1 MILHD
6 FYTGNA
12 FDAYTYFGAHPTADG
27 ICFRVYAPAAEKV
40 SLIGDFNGW
49 NEDDLYQSGTGG
61 VWEKTVPQAKIGQ
74 LYKYVIYAK
83 EGWKC
88 EHCDPYGF
96 SMELRPG
103 FASRIVDLS
112 SYHFDDSS
120 WLNRRTLAFNGPINI
135 YELHLGSWRTNP
147 DDPNGWYNY
156 EQLADMLIPY
166 IKESGYTHIELMP
179 LSEHPVDQSWGYQNT
194 GFFSPTSRYG
204 TPQQLMKLV
213 DRCHQA
219 GIGVIMDFVP
229 VHFAVDHY
237 GLAKFDGSY
246 LYEFPHDDVGY
257 SEWGSKNFIHSRGEV
272 ASFLQSAAAYWLD
285 LYHFDG
291 LRMDAVSRL
300 IYWQGNE
307 DRGVNDRAVEFLR
320 HMNGGLKQLYPT
332 AMLIAEDST
341 SYPCVTAPVEYGGLG
356 FDYKWDLGWMNDT
369 LDYFR
374 LPPWERSEKYH
385 KLTFSMM
392 YFYREHYLLAFS
404 HDEVVH
410 GKATIAQKMWGNY
423 EEKFP
428 QARALYLYM
437 MTHPGKKLN
446 FMGNEIA
453 QLREWDEKREQD
465 WDMRRYPNHDSFYR
479 YICRLNQLY
488 LEHRSL
494 SDGDYDL
501 RNFLWLEVHGEKKCI
516 YAYLRGRLVNK
527 EAFTENDKEEDMWKD
542 SFPDRTITA
551 LNFSGTAVTGYR
563 INLPCP
569 MELHPLIN
577 TNTDIYGGET
587 PENNRVLH
595 SRYDTQAETYYIEL
609 DFAPYSGMLFRAV
622 PRPAFK
628 AFTGKKQR
636 KDGKNR

>member
-1 MILHD
+1 MVLHD

-12 FDAYTYFGAHPTADG
+12 FDAYTYFGAHPTG
-27 ICFRVYAPAAEKV
+27 NGVCFRVYAPAEEKV
-40 SLIGDFNGW
+40 ALTGDFNGW
-49 NEDDLYQSGTGG
+49 KEEEMVQLGLGG
-61 VWEKTVPQAKIGQ
+61 VWEKTLPQARPGQ
-74 LYKYVIYAK
+74 LYKYVVYTK

-103 FASRIVDLS
+103 FASRIADLS
-112 SYHFDDSS
+112 AYHFNDSA
-120 WLNRRTLAFNGPINI
+120 WLRRRTLAFDRPVNI
-135 YELHLGSWRTNP
+135 YEVHLGSWRTNKE
-147 DDPNGWYNY
+147 DENGWYNY
-156 EQLADMLIPY
+156 EELAELLIPY
-166 IKESGYTHIELMP
+166 VKEAGYTHIEIMP
-179 LSEHPVDQSWGYQNT
+179 LSEHPVDESWGYQNT

-204 TPQQLMKLV
+204 TPAQLMKLV

-229 VHFAVDHY
+229 VHFALDYY
-237 GLAKFDGSY
+237 GLAKFDGTY

-285 LYHFDG
+285 IYHFDG

-300 IYWQGNE
+300 IYWMGDE
-307 DRGVNDRAVEFLR
+307 KRGVNDRAVRFLQN
-320 HMNGGLKQLYPT
+320 MNQGLKKRFPT

-341 SYPCVTAPVEYGGLG
+341 AYPQVTAPVQYGGLG

-392 YFYREHYLLAFS
+392 YFYQEHYLLAFS

-410 GKATIAQKMWGNY
+410 GKATIVQKMWGAY

-428 QARALYLYM
+428 QARAMYLYM

-446 FMGNEIA
+446 FMGNEIG

-465 WDMRRYPNHDSFYR
+465 WDMRRYPNHDSFYQ
-479 YICRLNQLY
+479 YTCALNRLY
-488 LEHRSL
+488 KEHESL
-494 SDGDYDL
+494 SDGDYDP
-501 RNFLWLEVHGEKKCI
+501 RKFYWLEVHGEEKCI
-516 YAYLRGRLVNK
+516 YAYLRGGLVNK
-527 EAFTENDKEEDMWKD
+527 DALAEKEQLTMWSDKTI
-542 SFPDRTITA
+542 DRTVA
-551 LNFSGTAVTGYR
+551 AFNFSGVPVKKYR

-569 MELHPLIN
+569 MELLPLISSD
-577 TNTDIYGGET
+577 TDIYGGSS
-587 PENNRVLH
+587 PESHAVLH
-595 SRYDTQAETYYIEL
+595 SRYDAEKEQYYVEL
-609 DFAPYSGMLFRAV
+609 DFAPYSGMLYQAV
-622 PRPAFK
+622 PVTLPK
-628 AFTGKKQR
+628 APPRKKAKKKGKR
-636 KDGKNR
+636 

>member
-6 FYTGNA
+6 FYVGNA
-12 FDAYTYFGAHPTADG
+12 FDAYTYFGAHPTANG
-27 ICFRVYAPAAEKV
+27 IRFRVYAPAAERV
-40 SLIGDFNGW
+40 TVIGDFNGW
-49 NEDDLYQSGTGG
+49 TEEDLFRPGTGG
-61 VWEKTVPQAKIGQ
+61 IWEKTVPEAKIGQ
-74 LYKYVIYAK
+74 LYKYVIHTK

-103 FASRIVDLS
+103 SASRIVSLS
-112 SYHFDDSS
+112 GYSFQDSN
-120 WLNRRTLAFNGPINI
+120 WLNRRTLAFNDPINI

-156 EQLADMLIPY
+156 EQLADILIPY
-166 IKESGYTHIELMP
+166 IKESGYTHIEMMP
-179 LSEHPVDQSWGYQNT
+179 LSEHPVDESWGYQNT

-237 GLAKFDGSY
+237 GLAKFDGTH

-285 LYHFDG
+285 VYHFDG

-300 IYWQGNE
+300 IYWQGDEN
-307 DRGVNDRAVEFLR
+307 RGVNDRAVDFLR
-320 HMNGGLKQLYPT
+320 NMNKGLKRLYPT

-341 SYPCVTAPVEYGGLG
+341 SYPQVTAPVEYGGLG

-374 LPPWERSEKYH
+374 LPPWERNQKYH

-392 YFYREHYLLAFS
+392 YFYQEHYLLALS

-410 GKATIAQKMWGNY
+410 GKATIVQKMWGNY

-428 QARALYLYM
+428 QARAMYLYM

-488 LEHRSL
+488 KEHRSL
-494 SDGDYDL
+494 SDGDYDP
-501 RNFLWLEVHGEKKCI
+501 RHFLWLEVHGEEKCI
-516 YAYLRGRLVNK
+516 YAYLRGGLVNK
-527 EAFTENDKEEDMWKD
+527 DAFTPQDREADMWKD
-542 SFPDRTITA
+542 TFLDRTITA
-551 LNFSGTAVTGYR
+551 LNFSGVAVPNYR

-569 MELHPLIN
+569 MELYPLIH
-577 TNTDIYGGET
+577 TNTDIYGGEA
-587 PENNRVLH
+587 PENSQVIR
-595 SRYDTQAETYYIEL
+595 SRYDAEKKSYYIEL
-609 DFAPYSGMLFRAV
+609 DFPPYSGMLFRAV
-622 PRPAFK
+622 PVQPQAQKLSR
-628 AFTGKKQR
+628 GKKP
-636 KDGKNR
+636 D

>member
-1 MILHD
+1 MVLHD

-12 FDAYTYFGAHPTADG
+12 FDAYTYFGAHPAGDG
-27 ICFRVYAPAAEKV
+27 ICFRVYAPAAVKV
-40 SLIGDFNGW
+40 ALIGEFNGW
-49 NEDDLYQSGTGG
+49 TEEELTQLGQGG
-61 VWEKTVPQAKIGQ
+61 VWEKTVPEAKIGQ
-74 LYKYVIYAK
+74 LYKYVIYTK

-112 SYHFDDSS
+112 VYHFNDSD
-120 WLNRRTLAFNGPINI
+120 WMGRRTLAFNEPVNI
-135 YELHLGSWRTNP
+135 YEVHPGSWRTNP
-147 DDPNGWYNY
+147 EDKNGWYNY
-156 EQLADMLIPY
+156 EQLADLLIPY
-166 IKESGYTHIELMP
+166 VREAGYTHIELMP
-179 LSEHPVDQSWGYQNT
+179 LSEHPADESWGYQNT

-204 TPQQLMKLV
+204 TPVQLMKLV

-229 VHFAVDHY
+229 VHFALDYY
-237 GLAKFDGSY
+237 GLAKFDGTY

-272 ASFLQSAAAYWLD
+272 ASFLQSAAAYWLEV
-285 LYHFDG
+285 YHFDG

-300 IYWQGNE
+300 IYWMGDEN
-307 DRGVNDRAVEFLR
+307 RGVNERAVQFLQR
-320 HMNGGLKQLYPT
+320 MNLGLKQLHPT

-341 SYPCVTAPVEYGGLG
+341 AYPQVTAPVQYGGLG

-374 LPPWERSEKYH
+374 LPPWERSAKYH

-410 GKATIAQKMWGNY
+410 GKATIVQKMWGNY

-428 QARALYLYM
+428 QARAMYLYM

-446 FMGNEIA
+446 FMGNEIG

-479 YICRLNQLY
+479 YTCRLNELY
-488 LEHRSL
+488 KAHKSL
-494 SDGDYDL
+494 SDGDYDT
-501 RNFLWLEVHGEKKCI
+501 RKFYWLEVHGEEKCI
-516 YAYLRGRLVNK
+516 YAYLRGGLVNPDNLSEK
-527 EAFTENDKEEDMWKD
+527 EKLSMWKD
-542 SFPDRTITA
+542 KTIDRTVA
-551 LNFSGTAVTGYR
+551 AFNFSGAPVPKYR

-569 MELHPLIN
+569 MELRPLISSD
-577 TNTDIYGGET
+577 TDIYGGNTPQSRAVLRSTLDPET
-587 PENNRVLH
+587 KTSYV
-595 SRYDTQAETYYIEL
+595 EL
-609 DFAPYSGMLFRAV
+609 DFAPYSGMLFEAV
-622 PRPAFK
+622 PVTLPK
-628 AFTGKKQR
+628 APPKKKAKKKAKKR
-636 KDGKNR
+636 